1 MSSDASTLVR
11 RYFGAYQTKD
21 RHIVEEMLPEDFTF
35 TSPYDDHI
43 DRASYFERCWPNSE
57 LVREIRIEKLFEKDG
72 EVLIR
77 YELETHRRETFRNV
91 EFLRTDGRLIREVEV
106 YFGSLPKVDPTK

>member
-1 MSSDASTLVR
+1 MP
-11 RYFGAYQTKD
+11 
-21 RHIVEEMLPEDFTF
+21 PEDLTF

-72 EVLIR
+72 EVLLR
-77 YELETHRRETFRNV
+77 YELETLGAKNSATWSFCGPLET
-91 EFLRTDGRLIREVEV
+91 
-106 YFGSLPKVDPTK
+106 

>member
-1 MSSDASTLVR
+1 MP
-11 RYFGAYQTKD
+11 
-21 RHIVEEMLPEDFTF
+21 PEDFTF

-57 LVREIRIEKLFEKDG
+57 LVRELRIKKLFEKDG

-77 YELETHRRETFRNV
+77 YELETHGREKFRNV
-91 EFLRTDGRLIREVEV
+91 EFLRTDGSLIREVEV
-106 YFGSLPKVDPTK
+106 YFGSLPKVDPKK